1 MRNGDYTASSKKR
14 DLDNKDTIDDLD
26 MDCLPPCIAQFVGNN
41 HLDWPHRS
49 TILFF
54 LKGISGSQEQM
65 RTKAEQISGNAESK
79 NAFKH
84 DHILI
89 LSSLDY
95 SVLYDDIRGT
105 WNNQRRQSACC
116 KFVAIDK
123 GCCPIKN
130 SMPDIEDYASY
141 CFEKEKC
148 PSNDTFKRPHKLYL
162 AKVERKHKKLKMVE
176 E

>member
-1 MRNGDYTASSKKR
+1 MASS
-14 DLDNKDTIDDLD
+14 IDDSV
-26 MDCLPPCIAQFVGNN
+26 LPQGN
-41 HLDWPHRS
+41 L
-49 TILFF
+49 
-54 LKGISGSQEQM
+54 GITGADADQG
-65 RTKAEQISGNAESK
+65 RANLGYAESR

-84 DHILI
+84 PLI

-95 SVLYDDIRGT
+95 SVLYDDIKGT
-105 WNNQRRQSACC
+105 WSNQRRQSACC